1 MSPTTIAS
9 WTFPEYTKPNRDFV
23 WYLIVL
29 IVVAGLL
36 AYSVFSLNYL
46 FTVFIIL
53 AGVVLILRHKNKPL
67 RIKCQ
72 IKPAG
77 ISLGKKFY
85 AYSDLDSFWLIYQPP
100 AVKSLYFSFKS
111 KVKMRLSV
119 PLGSQN
125 PIKIRE
131 ILLKFL
137 PEDLTK
143 EEEPIS
149 ETLARAAKL

>member
-1 MSPTTIAS
+1 MSPTTLAS
-9 WTFPEYTKPNRDFV
+9 WSFPEYTKPNRDFV